1 MLYGGI
7 YMDNDEKVMSEINN
21 PIYEK
26 IIMNSEL
33 KQFYFFGN
41 TLNLTSKEFDILQ
54 LLVENPGN
62 IISRKTLLEKV
73 WGYNYCGDTR
83 AVDIHIRRLR
93 KKIEVDPA
101 NPKYI
106 LTKWRYGYF
115 YKDHV

>member
-1 MLYGGI
+1 
-7 YMDNDEKVMSEINN
+7 MDNTEKNIINSKDLN
-21 PIYEK
+21 CEEVRID
-26 IIMNSEL
+26 SEL
-33 KQFYFFGN
+33 KQFYFFGKF
-41 TLNLTSKEFDILQ
+41 LDLTSKEFDILQ
-54 LLVENPGN
+54 LLFENPGN

-93 KKIEVDPA
+93 KKIEADPS

-115 YKDHV
+115 YKENA

>member
-1 MLYGGI
+1 
-7 YMDNDEKVMSEINN
+7 MDDIEKNIIEIKDV
-21 PIYEK
+21 IYEK
-26 IIMNSEL
+26 VRIDSEL
-33 KQFYFFGN
+33 KQFYFFGR
-41 TLNLTSKEFDILQ
+41 TLDLTSKEFDILQ

-93 KKIEVDPA
+93 KKLESDPS

-115 YKDHV
+115 YKENA

>member
-1 MLYGGI
+1 MEDTEKNI
-7 YMDNDEKVMSEINN
+7 SEIKDVICEKVRIDSQ
-21 PIYEK
+21 
-26 IIMNSEL
+26 L
-33 KQFYFFGN
+33 KQFYFFGR
-41 TLNLTSKEFDILQ
+41 TLHLTSKEFDILQ
-54 LLVENPGN
+54 LLVKNPGN

-93 KKIEVDPA
+93 KKIESDPS

-115 YKDHV
+115 YKEDA

>member
-1 MLYGGI
+1 
-7 YMDNDEKVMSEINN
+7 MDDIEKKITDIEDEICEKVRIDN
-21 PIYEK
+21 
-26 IIMNSEL
+26 EL
-33 KQFYFFGN
+33 KQFYFFGK
-41 TLNLTSKEFDILQ
+41 TLDLTSKEFDILQ

-62 IISRKTLLEKV
+62 IISRKTLLENV

-93 KKIEVDPA
+93 KKIETDPS

-115 YKDHV
+115 YKENA